1 MSSHT
6 HALPVPSPHTR
17 MYMCTSGWEGGEG
30 SVSSHIL
37 YSDPPPPPHTHTNVY
52 TDVCMFIYTC
62 TFTMNIAEGVSP
74 HTLRSVGT
82 ESKPQSI
89 STALRY
95 TIGVVCPLQR
105 EQMHTQPVDEHNV
118 LHTQVHQTC
127 PVLAFSTSFGSKL
140 VSFSIS

>member
-6 HALPVPSPHTR
+6 HALPVPSPAHVCTCVQVGGREERVPSAHTF
-17 MYMCTSGWEGGEG
+17 Y
-30 SVSSHIL
+30 IL
-37 YSDPPPPPHTHTNVY
+37 TPPPHTHTNVY

-95 TIGVVCPLQR
+95 AIGVVCPLQR
-105 EQMHTQPVDEHNV
+105 EQMHTRPVDEHNV

-127 PVLAFSTSFGSKL
+127 PALAFSTSFGSKL